1 MSNIVAIVNQKGGVA
16 KTTTANALGLGLSRK
31 GYKVLLIDLDPQGNL
46 SMSLGIPFP
55 DEETK
60 TIAALLLQQLQAPD
74 RCEITP
80 AHIKHRYGVDY
91 IVGNDDLG
99 NIDRMLPGWR
109 QSEFTLDAVL
119 APVKGQYDY
128 ILIDCMPSIGS
139 LTENAIVAADE
150 VLVPSEPQFFST
162 KGIQSLFNEIGKIQ
176 KRNNPSLKVAG
187 ILATKVDLRT
197 NVARE
202 FTAGLRSL
210 FSDTVRIFDT
220 MIPLSTKL
228 SECSA
233 GENMYEY
240 DKNGKGVV
248 AYARFIEEYLEQK
261 GGTPDGQ

>member
-1 MSNIVAIVNQKGGVA
+1 MSNVIAIVNQKGGVA
-16 KTTTANALGLGLSRK
+16 KTTTANALGLGLARK

-46 SMSLGIPFP
+46 SMSLGVPFP
-55 DEETK
+55 DEEPA
-60 TIAALLLQQLQAPD
+60 TIAALLLNQLQNPNG
-74 RCEITP
+74 CEIGQEYF
-80 AHIKHRYGVDY
+80 KHRYGVDF

-99 NIDRMLPGWR
+99 NVDRMLPGWR

-119 APVKGQYDY
+119 ALIKDRYDY
-128 ILIDCMPSIGS
+128 VLIDCMPSIGS

-176 KRNNPSLKVAG
+176 KRNNPGLQVAG
-187 ILATKVDLRT
+187 IVATKVDLRT

-202 FTAGLRSL
+202 FTAGLRTL
-210 FSDTVRIFDT
+210 FADSVNIFET

-228 SECSA
+228 SECST

-240 DKNGKGVV
+240 DKNGKGVA
-248 AYARFIEEYLEQK
+248 AYARFVDEYLAQK
-261 GGTPDGQ
+261 GGRQDGE